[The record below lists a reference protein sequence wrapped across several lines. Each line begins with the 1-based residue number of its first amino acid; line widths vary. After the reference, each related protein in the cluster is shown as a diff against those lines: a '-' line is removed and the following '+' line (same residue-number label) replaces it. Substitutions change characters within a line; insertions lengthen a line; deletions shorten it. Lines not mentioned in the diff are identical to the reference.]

1 MGSTYVVGKRAQV
14 IVDADGTKYFMLAEE
29 TFESNCYPRTPR
41 WSAVFFGN
49 YAACMRKI
57 IRLAGGTEGGMTKGT
72 ATTSSA
78 YIKQRREQL
87 ACPNTL
93 VPRELTARIGSGIYE
108 IPATSAEQIE
118 AVGRKYGMP
127 CVVGGVVRIDLNQPC
142 APRLLAE
149 LTSGGIPEVHPWRFL
164 DAKLWRGEPAPD
176 LGVPIP
182 KPVRADVS
190 AVEILKLPAALER
203 QISDE
208 FLVLV
213 NGQAKA
219 TGWDYSTMQYLL
231 EHVVT
236 DAELASPGAAEPMI
250 RALRPLLKEAPLAA
264 GDALATFTKV
274 PDDYPGARWRQEV
287 HDLISNVAGA
297 CSETQATVTLQGL
310 AEASLISHLNGYPS
324 DYLTLSNV
332 KRARQSDMPREQLEL
347 LAA

>member
-41 WSAVFFGN
+41 WSAVFFGT
-49 YAACMRKI
+49 YAACIRKI

-72 ATTSSA
+72 AATSSA
-78 YIKQRREQL
+78 YIKQWREQL

-93 VPRELTARIGSGIYE
+93 VARELTARIGSGIYE
-108 IPATSAEQIE
+108 IPATSVEQIE
-118 AVGRKYGMP
+118 AIARKYGMP
-127 CVVGGVVRIDLNQPC
+127 CIDGSVIRIDLNMPL

-149 LTSGGIPEVHPWRFL
+149 LTNSGIPEVYPWRFL

-182 KPVRADVS
+182 KPVRADIS
-190 AVEILKLPAALER
+190 AVEILKLPAARER

-208 FLVLV
+208 YLVMV
-213 NGQAKA
+213 NGHAKA

-236 DAELASPGAAEPMI
+236 DAELASPGAAEPLI
-250 RALRPLLKEAPLAA
+250 RAFRPMLKEAPLAS
-264 GDALATFTKV
+264 GDALATFNKV
-274 PDDYPGARWRQEV
+274 PDDYPGARWRHEV
-287 HDLISNVAGA
+287 HDLISKVAGA
-297 CSETQATVTLQGL
+297 CSDTQATVTLQSL
-310 AEASLISHLNGYPS
+310 ADASLISHLNGYPA
-324 DYLTLSNV
+324 DYLTFSNV
-332 KRARQSDMPREQLEL
+332 KRARQHDMPREQLEL